1 MHGSLVLD
9 GASLTPNAVALIA
22 RDGAPV
28 EVSAEARA
36 RNDDACRA
44 IAAMLERGEHLYMA

>member
-36 RNDDACRA
+36 RNDDALPSDRGHARA
-44 IAAMLERGEHLYMA
+44 R